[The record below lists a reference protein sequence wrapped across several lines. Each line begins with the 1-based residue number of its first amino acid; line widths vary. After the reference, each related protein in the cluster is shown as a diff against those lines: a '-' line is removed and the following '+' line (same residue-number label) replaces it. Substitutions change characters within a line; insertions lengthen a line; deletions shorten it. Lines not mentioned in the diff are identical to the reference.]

1 MILHQVFQV
10 LPVVCHKDLFWGPS
24 YFYYTLMIFIKHCK
38 VHHFADDTTLLII
51 NKSPKRL
58 NKIINIDLIFTNWLN
73 VNKIWLN
80 VSKTE
85 LIIHKPKI
93 KFLLNLNEKKL
104 YSTDSVKYLGVT
116 TDRKLNWKSYFIAIA
131 TKLNRAS
138 GMLCIVWDFI
148 SANILKPIYYALFE
162 LHINYAC
169 IIWGQTI
176 NTVNRFY
183 ILQKKAL
190 GTINFKQ

>member
-1 MILHQVFQV
+1 M
-10 LPVVCHKDLFWGPS
+10 
-24 YFYYTLMIFIKHCK
+24 
-38 VHHFADDTTLLII
+38 
-51 NKSPKRL
+51 
-58 NKIINIDLIFTNWLN
+58 
-73 VNKIWLN
+73 
-80 VSKTE
+80 
-85 LIIHKPKI
+85 
-93 KFLLNLNEKKL
+93 
-104 YSTDSVKYLGVT
+104 KYLGVT
-116 TDRKLNWKSYFIAIA
+116 TDRKLNWKSCFNAIA

-138 GMLCIVWDFI
+138 GMLCIVRDFI